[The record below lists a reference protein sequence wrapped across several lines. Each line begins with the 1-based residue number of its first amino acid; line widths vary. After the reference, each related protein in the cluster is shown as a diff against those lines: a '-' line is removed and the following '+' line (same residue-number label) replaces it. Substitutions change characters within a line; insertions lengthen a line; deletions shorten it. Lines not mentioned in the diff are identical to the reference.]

1 MANWG
6 RIARRTFL
14 IGSAAIA
21 GGVAFGVWQYRRELP
36 NPLEPGEGQAT
47 LNPWI
52 LIDRDGV
59 TLIAA
64 RAEMGQGVY
73 TTLPALI
80 AEELD
85 VAWEDIRVMHGPAA
99 QAYYNGALM
108 SHALPINDY
117 ERTGFH
123 EAMIEAMTVIPK
135 TIGLQVTGGSTSTI
149 DAYEKLRQAGA
160 TARETLKRAAAE
172 RLDMAPGALGTR
184 DGRVIAPGGIEIPY
198 ADLAEAAAA
207 IDPPRSVPL
216 RPKSDWRYLGRSM
229 PRTDMAAKVTGQARF
244 GIDVRLPGMKFATV
258 RMSPRLGGTMES
270 YDASEALEM
279 PGFERVIDL
288 GTGIAVVATNTWL
301 AFRAAEAVE
310 IVWGPAPY
318 PETSEEMMQA
328 IRASLD
334 EPPNSM
340 LRDDGDVDGLE
351 TAGDDRVIE
360 AEYSVPWLAHATME
374 PMTATAL
381 RSGDALEIWAGSQ
394 SPGFA
399 EMAAAEA
406 VGLDAERV
414 TCHVT
419 YLGGGFGRR
428 GEVDY
433 AVLAAR
439 VAAGMQGTP
448 VQVTW
453 SREEDMRHDF
463 YRPAA
468 AARMRGVIRGG
479 FAQALEGRVAAPSVT
494 RQSMRRLSGAAPPG
508 PDKGHVEG
516 MFNQPYAIPNYRVT
530 GHLTDLAVPVG
541 FWRSV
546 GNSFNGFFMES
557 FVDEMAHAAGRDP
570 LAFRLDLARREHAP
584 SAGVLEAVAGMSDWT
599 GTTADGTGRGVAM
612 TYSFHTP
619 VAVVVEVSDRNGDI
633 SIDRAWIACDVGT
646 ALDPG
651 IVRQQME
658 GGLVYG
664 LSAAAME
671 EIGFDGG
678 EVQQWNF
685 PDHDALRLHTCPEI
699 EVRILETQHH
709 LGGVGEPATPPSM
722 PALANAVFDLTGE
735 RIRDLPLSRRVRFAI

>member
-1 MANWG
+1 MSTLG
-6 RIARRTFL
+6 KIARRTFL

-21 GGVAFGVWQYRRELP
+21 GGVAFGVWQYRRDLP
-36 NPLEPGEGQAT
+36 NPLEPGAGQAT

-52 LIDRDGV
+52 LIDREGV
-59 TLIAA
+59 TLVAA
-64 RAEMGQGVY
+64 RAEMGQGVN

-85 VAWEDIRVMHGPAA
+85 VAWEDIRVIHGPAA

-123 EAMIEAMTVIPK
+123 EAMIDAMTVIPK
-135 TIGLQVTGGSTSTI
+135 TVGLQITGGSTSTI

-172 RLDMAPGALGTR
+172 RLDMALGALDTR
-184 DGRVIAPGGIEIPY
+184 DGKVIAPGGLEIPY
-198 ADLAEAAAA
+198 ADLAEAAAV
-207 IDPPRSVPL
+207 IDPPRNVPL

-229 PRTDMAAKVTGQARF
+229 PRTDMRAKVSGAAQF

-270 YDASEALEM
+270 FDATEAEAM
-279 PGFERVIDL
+279 PGVERVIDL
-288 GTGIAVVATNTWL
+288 GTGIAVVANNTWL
-301 AFRAAEAVE
+301 AFRAAEAVD
-310 IVWGPAPY
+310 VTWGPAPY
-318 PETSEEMMQA
+318 LGSTDEMMAA

-334 EPPNSM
+334 DPPNST
-340 LRDDGDVDGLE
+340 LRDDGDVDALE
-351 TAGDDRVIE
+351 TGGDDRMIE
-360 AEYSVPWLAHATME
+360 AEYTAPFLAHATME

-381 RSGDALEIWAGSQ
+381 YTGDALEIWTGSQ
-394 SPGFA
+394 TPGFA
-399 EMAAAEA
+399 EMQAADA
-406 VGLDAERV
+406 VGLDAENV

-419 YLGGGFGRR
+419 FLGGGFGRR
-428 GEVDY
+428 LETDY

-439 VAAGMQGTP
+439 VAAEMPGTP

-453 SREEDMRHDF
+453 SREEDMRHDV

-468 AARMRGVIRGG
+468 VARMRGFIRGG
-479 FAQALEGRVAAPSVT
+479 FAQGLDGRVAAPSVT
-494 RQSMRRLSGAAPPG
+494 RQSMKRLSGFAAPG
-508 PDKGHVEG
+508 ADKGHVEG

-541 FWRSV
+541 SWRSV
-546 GNSFNGFFMES
+546 GNSFNAFFMES
-557 FVDEMAHAAGRDP
+557 FIDEMAHAARRDP

-584 SAGVLEAVAGMSDWT
+584 SAAVLEAVADMSNWT
-599 GTTADGTGRGVAM
+599 GATGDGVGRGVAM

-619 VAVVVEVSDRNGDI
+619 CAVVVEVRDRDGDV
-633 SIDRAWIACDVGT
+633 SIDRAWVACDVGT

-651 IVRQQME
+651 IIRQQME
-658 GGLVYG
+658 GGVIFG

-671 EIGFDGG
+671 EITFEGG

-685 PDHDALRLHTCPEI
+685 PDHDALRLHNSPQI
-699 EVRILETQHH
+699 EVRILETQDHM
-709 LGGVGEPATPPSM
+709 GGVGEPAVPPSM

-735 RIRDLPLSRRVRFAI
+735 RIRGLPLSRRVSFVI

>member
-52 LIDRDGV
+52 LIDQEGV

-108 SHALPINDY
+108 THALPVNDY
-117 ERTGFH
+117 ERTGFQD
-123 EAMIEAMTVIPK
+123 AMIEALTILPK
-135 TIGLQVTGGSTSTI
+135 TLGLQVTGGSTSTI
-149 DAYEKLRQAGA
+149 DAYEKLRMAGA
-160 TARETLKRAAAE
+160 TARETLKQAASE
-172 RLDMAPGALGTR
+172 RLGIPVANLATR
-184 DGRVIAPGGIEIPY
+184 DGRVIAPGGIEVPY
-198 ADLAEAAAA
+198 ADLGETAATM
-207 IDPPRSVPL
+207 DPPRHVPL
-216 RPKSDWRYLGRSM
+216 RPASEWRYLGRAM
-229 PRTDMAAKVTGQARF
+229 PRTDMVAKVTGTAEF

-270 YDASEALEM
+270 FDATAALAM
-279 PGFERVIDL
+279 PGVERVIDL

-301 AFRAAEAVE
+301 AFRAADAVE
-310 IVWGPAPY
+310 IAWGPAPY
-318 PETSEEMMQA
+318 PETGEALLDA

-334 EPPNSM
+334 EAPNST
-340 LRDDGDVDGLE
+340 LRDDGDVDGME
-351 TAGDDRVIE
+351 ISGDDRVVE
-360 AEYSVPWLAHATME
+360 AEYTVPWLAHATME
-374 PMTATAL
+374 PMNATAL
-381 RSGDALEIWAGSQ
+381 FTGDALEIWAGSQ

-399 EMAAAEA
+399 EKAAAEA
-406 VGLDAERV
+406 VGLDADAV

-439 VAAGMQGTP
+439 VAAEMPGAP

-468 AARMRGVIRGG
+468 VARMRGIIRGG
-479 FAQALEGRVAAPSVT
+479 FAQALDGKVAAPSVT
-494 RQSMRRLSGAAPPG
+494 RQSTKRLSGTAPPG

-557 FVDEMAHAAGRDP
+557 FIDEMARAAGRDP
-570 LAFRLDLARREHAP
+570 LAFRLDLAEREHAP
-584 SAGVLEAVAGMSDWT
+584 SAGVLEAVAQMSNWT
-599 GTTADGTGRGVAM
+599 GSPRRGVGRGVAM

-619 VAVVVEVSDRNGDI
+619 VAVVVEVSDRDGDV
-633 SIDRAWIACDVGT
+633 SIDKAWVACDVGT
-646 ALDPG
+646 ALDPD
-651 IVRQQME
+651 IIRQQME

-671 EIGFDGG
+671 EITFADG

-685 PDHDALRLHTCPEI
+685 PDYDALRIHTCPEI
-699 EVRILETQHH
+699 EVRILETQDH
-709 LGGVGEPATPPSM
+709 LGGVGEPATPPAM
-722 PALANAVFDLTGE
+722 PALANAVYDLTGE
-735 RIRDLPLSRRVRFAI
+735 RIRDLPLSRRVRFVF